1 MSKTKTV
8 SVDVTTATTRQASV
22 AVNIGLQEADEG
34 DLLGV
39 FDAAKEAIIS
49 GRVPAFVERD
59 DNRREIDDS
68 EPLAEIA
75 KLEVLGWTTAEA
87 IKQVADAR
95 GASEADLWRWR
106 KKRRGR

>member
-1 MSKTKTV
+1 VSKTKTV
-8 SVDVTTATTRQASV
+8 AVDVMTATTRQVSV
-22 AVNIGLQEADEG
+22 AFSIGLQEADEG

-39 FDAAKEAIIS
+39 FDKAKEAIAK

-59 DNRREIDDS
+59 DGRREIDDS
-68 EPLAEIA
+68 EALAEIA
-75 KLEVLGWTTAEA
+75 ALEQLGWSPADA

-95 GASEADLWRWR
+95 GASEADIWRWR